1 MSDDRTII
9 NRRIVPH
16 TREQI
21 FKAWTDPDLLAQ
33 WWGPK
38 GFTNTFHT
46 FELKP
51 GGKWHFTMHGPDGVD
66 YENLCVFEEIA
77 APERVVLDHIE
88 TVHRFLVSG
97 TFTTVKN
104 GTEIEF
110 RQVFA
115 SADECNRIRSFVTAA
130 NEQNLDR
137 LEAVLQK
144 MNLVRREQK

>member
-1 MSDDRTII
+1 MSDDRTVL
-9 NRRIVPH
+9 NQRIVPY

-21 FKAWTDPDLLAQ
+21 FRAWTDPELLAQ

-51 GGKWHFTMHGPDGVD
+51 NGKWHFTMHGPDGTD
-66 YENLCVFEEIA
+66 YENLCVFEEIV
-77 APERVVLDHIE
+77 APERVVLYHLE
-88 TVHRFLVSG
+88 TVHKFRLSG
-97 TFTTVKN
+97 IFTKTDN
-104 GTEIEF
+104 GTHVEF
-110 RQVFA
+110 CQVFE
-115 SADECNRIRSFVTAA
+115 SAEECQRIRSFVTDA

-144 MNLVRREQK
+144 LK

>member
-1 MSDDRTII
+1 MSDDRTVL
-9 NRRIVPH
+9 NQRVVPY
-16 TREQI
+16 TREQV
-21 FKAWTDPDLLAQ
+21 FKAWTDPGLLAQ

-51 GGKWHFTMHGPDGVD
+51 GGKWHFTMHGPDGAD
-66 YENLCVFEEIA
+66 YENLCVFKDIVET
-77 APERVVLDHIE
+77 ERVVLDHIE
-88 TVHRFLVSG
+88 TVHRFLLSG
-97 TFTTVKN
+97 TFKTVN
-104 GTEIEF
+104 DGTAIEF

-115 SADECNRIRSFVTAA
+115 SADECNRIRSFVTGA

-144 MNLVRREQK
+144 IN

>member
-1 MSDDRTII
+1 MSDDRTVL
-9 NRRIVPH
+9 NQRIVPY

-21 FKAWTDPDLLAQ
+21 FKAWTDPELLAQ
-33 WWGPK
+33 WWGPN

-51 GGKWHFTMHGPDGVD
+51 GGKWHFTMHGPDGTD
-66 YENLCVFEEIA
+66 YENLCVFEEIV

-88 TVHRFLVSG
+88 TVHRFLLSG
-97 TFTTVKN
+97 IFTPVGN
-104 GTEIEF
+104 GSHVEF

-115 SADECNRIRSFVTAA
+115 SAEECARIRSFVTEA

-137 LEAVLQK
+137 LEAVLK
-144 MNLVRREQK
+144 KNNPT